1 VEHESSDAAAP
12 SAFGGGRTVTD
23 APESGGA
30 DADASVENDAEAIE
44 GDDTEIRKL
53 DERTVQR
60 IAAGEVVERPASAVK
75 ELVENSL
82 DADASRIEVAVE
94 RGGVESIRVRDDGVG
109 MSEADVRAAVRE
121 HTTSK
126 IEDVDDLESGVATLG
141 FRGEALHTIG
151 AVSRTEI
158 TTKPRDADGAGTEL
172 TYVGGEVESVEPAG
186 CPDGTTV
193 EVTELFFNTPARKK
207 YLKTEATEFAHV
219 NRVVTQYALANPDVA
234 VSLEHDGR
242 EVFATTGQGDLQSTL
257 LAVYGKDVAASMIG
271 VDAAPDVGSEF
282 PEGPLE
288 GISGYVSHPETT
300 RSSREYVSTFVNG
313 RYVRSPAVR
322 EAILEAYG
330 GQLAS
335 DRYPFVVLFLEVPA
349 ETVDVNVHPRKME
362 IRWGDEAGVR
372 RQVRAAV
379 EDALLDHGLVRSS
392 APRGRSAPEEASIVP
407 DADKHS
413 SSSPVLENLDFRH
426 DERAPLS
433 RTTSTSSRQDA
444 DGESGD
450 ADSEPSEGESVN
462 AESEEPA
469 KNDAAR
475 AAEPDSSQTSDADAD
490 AGTAAGTG
498 AASAAP
504 SGTDSASVGS
514 AADSEPDTA
523 SSIDS
528 ERDSGVDSDPD
539 SDVES
544 EPGDGVDVTPTE
556 RGEASAPHG
565 ETPDDAGSSAS
576 PDADTKWTVDDEK
589 FTGPHDQRTL
599 GGDVV
604 DDERRFDSLPRLRV
618 MGQLQDTYVV
628 AETDE
633 GLALIDQH
641 AADERVNYERLKAEF
656 EGDTTAQ
663 ALANPVELELT
674 AGEAALFDEYREAL
688 AKLGFYAE
696 RDGRRA
702 SVSTVPAVL
711 DETLAPERLRDV
723 LTSFIE
729 GEADDGGEAAVESL
743 ADEFIADLAC
753 YPSITGNTS
762 LREGSVVELLDEL
775 DDCENP
781 WACPHG
787 RPVVIEIDGEELD
800 DRFERD
806 YPGHGGRRD

>member
-1 VEHESSDAAAP
+1 
-12 SAFGGGRTVTD
+12 VTD
-23 APESGGA
+23 APESGGS
-30 DADASVENDAEAIE
+30 DADAADATDAEE
-44 GDDTEIRKL
+44 TEIRKL
-53 DERTVQR
+53 DDRTVQR

-82 DADASRIEVAVE
+82 DADASRIEVSVE

-109 MSEADVRAAVRE
+109 MSEADVRAAVQE

-158 TTKPRDADGAGTEL
+158 TTKPRDGDGAGTSL

-186 CPDGTTV
+186 CPEGTTV

-257 LAVYGKDVAASMIG
+257 LAVYGTDVAASMIG

-282 PEGPLE
+282 PEGPLG

-392 APRGRSAPEEASIVP
+392 APRGRSAPDEASI
-407 DADKHS
+407 
-413 SSSPVLENLDFRH
+413 
-426 DERAPLS
+426 APEAEGEPASDGEL
-433 RTTSTSSRQDA
+433 DA
-444 DGESGD
+444 DGESIDRAETPNGD
-450 ADSEPSEGESVN
+450 GESASTDGVE
-462 AESEEPA
+462 AGVD
-469 KNDAAR
+469 DATA
-475 AAEPDSSQTSDADAD
+475 PD
-490 AGTAAGTG
+490 AGTATDDATASGDAPTADATAPDTDAG
-498 AASAAP
+498 AASAEA
-504 SGTDSASVGS
+504 GTTDSASS
-514 AADSEPDTA
+514 A
-523 SSIDS
+523 SS
-528 ERDSGVDSDPD
+528 SGPAA
-539 SDVES
+539 
-544 EPGDGVDVTPTE
+544 EP
-556 RGEASAPHG
+556 ASSVGA
-565 ETPDDAGSSAS
+565 D
-576 PDADTKWTVDDEK
+576 PDADDAAASDGDAVAPDETKWEVDDEK
-589 FTGPHDQRTL
+589 FTGPHDQQTL

-604 DDERRFDSLPRLRV
+604 DDERRFDSLPGLRV
-618 MGQLQDTYVV
+618 LGQLQDTYVV

-787 RPVVIEIDGEELD
+787 RPVVIEIDGEELE